1 MPVQEAIPYSEA
13 IGNGVS
19 KSFALGFPCE
29 KKEYLIVKVGDVQ
42 TSEWSLSNNTVTF
55 TTAPELNVFI
65 QFKRETKIER
75 TTDYATYNDSLRGEV
90 LNKDFDKVYEI
101 LQENKS
107 DTTQYKPD
115 YEYSVAKANEAHQ
128 IASEAYDLAELTEI
142 EHGGTGA
149 RNIDGA
155 RENLGIYSKEEVDV
169 LVATGGAGNVIPIAG
184 GGTGADNAVDARGNL
199 SVYSIQEVD
208 SEISGAINAIPDATE
223 ATAGKAKIATT
234 AIAQAGTNDTDFLTA
249 KKLRSALDA
258 DGVAPIF
265 ACRAWVNFNGTG
277 VVSIKESGN
286 VLSIT
291 DNGTGDYTINFEN
304 PMPNANYCV
313 VGSAAQASAGS
324 SAFSANILAEAK
336 SGVSSLALKT
346 VNAVRIVTV
355 DNNQDTLHDSFSANV
370 AIFC

>member
-13 IGNGVS
+13 YGNGVS

-55 TTAPELNVFI
+55 TTAPELNAFI

-115 YEYSVAKANEAHQ
+115 YEYSVTKANEAHQ

-149 RNIDGA
+149 RNINGA
-155 RENLGIYSKEEVDV
+155 RENLGIYSKGEVDA
-169 LVATGGAGNVIPIAG
+169 LVATGGAGNVVLIEG
-184 GGTGADNAVDARGNL
+184 GGTGADNAVDARENL
-199 SVYSIQEVD
+199 SVYSKAET
-208 SEISGAINAIPDATE
+208 NAIAPNATE

-234 AIAQAGTNDTDFLTA
+234 AIAQTGVNDTDFLTA
-249 KKLRSALDA
+249 KKLRDALNA
-258 DGVAPIF
+258 EGEAPIS
-265 ACRAWVNFNGTG
+265 ACRAWVCFNAKTTPPTILSSFN
-277 VVSIKESGN
+277 VSSVTK
-286 VLSIT
+286 
-291 DNGTGDYTINFEN
+291 
-304 PMPNANYCV
+304 
-313 VGSAAQASAGS
+313 ASAGNYEVFYTHEMPSDNYTFVLSLGNIADSVALPNAASIRSMGTPTSESIRLVSGNHFKS
-324 SAFSANILAEAK
+324 SAAEYFD
-336 SGVSSLALKT
+336 SDFVS
-346 VNAVRIVTV
+346 VV
-355 DNNQDTLHDSFSANV
+355 
-370 AIFC
+370 IF